1 MTESMVTHSTATRW
15 GNALGFRIP
24 KSLQDISDIHD
35 KTKIRIEAEPNRL
48 IITKVPEK
56 LTLEQIFADW
66 NGEDYESYDWGEMDK
81 PIGREMI

>member
-1 MTESMVTHSTATRW
+1 MQPTVTHSTATKW

-24 KSLQDISDIHD
+24 KSLQDVSDIHD

-48 IITKVPEK
+48 VITKISEK

-66 NGEDYESYDWGEMDK
+66 DGEEYDGYDWGEMDE
-81 PIGREMI
+81 PIGGEMI